1 MLDLSGKRAGRHQDV
16 MTITLHSPGRGARA
30 LGLAMVVASS
40 CADLSWTPRDCHRAD
55 TLPSPVEGHPEP
67 NQGPVNDVV
76 RHHSPDGF
84 YAHASIL
91 PTGSEHGLASH
102 WTVTKVADFAGE
114 AVSWICASHPASVIP
129 MTLSRRAWA
138 ASCDTARP
146 VTSSRT
152 AVVTSAELRIVNR

>member
-1 MLDLSGKRAGRHQDV
+1 MRFS
-16 MTITLHSPGRGARA
+16 A
-30 LGLAMVVASS
+30 L
-40 CADLSWTPRDCHRAD
+40 T
-55 TLPSPVEGHPEP
+55 
-67 NQGPVNDVV
+67 
-76 RHHSPDGF
+76 GF

-152 AVVTSAELRIVNR
+152 AVVTSAELRVVNR